1 MQKAHVTAFAIAL
14 VIHTHTCTY
23 MYLRMV
29 QNDRT
34 NEDGAHM
41 SGLHMIYTKRD
52 LLRETLYETPP
63 GY

>member
-1 MQKAHVTAFAIAL
+1 
-14 VIHTHTCTY
+14 

-52 LLRETLYETPP
+52 LLRETLYELMIIIIVKPIEIFIYMYTIW
-63 GY
+63 